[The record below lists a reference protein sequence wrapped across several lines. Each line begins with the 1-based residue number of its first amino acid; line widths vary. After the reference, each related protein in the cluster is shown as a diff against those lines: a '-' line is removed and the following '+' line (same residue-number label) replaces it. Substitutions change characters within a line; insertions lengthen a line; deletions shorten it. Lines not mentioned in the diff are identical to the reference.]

1 MGQSYYESISLP
13 IINYQQQHKHVYLL
27 AYRNYNIL
35 TVTCLY
41 HWPKNKILNLE
52 QLEQADEMSWI
63 KDVICNDIIKYSED
77 LIEKKYSN
85 NINEQFYQLPI

>member
-1 MGQSYYESISLP
+1 M
-13 IINYQQQHKHVYLL
+13 YLL
-27 AYRNYNIL
+27 AYRNYIKL
-35 TVTCLY
+35 TVTFLY
-41 HWPKNKILNLE
+41 HWQKNKILNLE